1 MSRIEISSYCM
12 KDIEFFWIA
21 DVIEKIAHDRSFN
34 PSTFEEHVLRDI
46 SFIVPDI
53 WEESI
58 RYEDI
63 AEVPH
68 VRIVKACICF
78 IRQAC
83 RNNILDIKIENFE
96 DMDRIS
102 LGIYRYLNDHSI
114 ENIKFSTL

>member
-1 MSRIEISSYCM
+1 M
-12 KDIEFFWIA
+12 
-21 DVIEKIAHDRSFN
+21 
-34 PSTFEEHVLRDI
+34 LRDI

-78 IRQAC
+78 IRQAS

-114 ENIKFSTL
+114 ENIKFSTI